1 MKLNHWVVLAL
12 GSTLTALA
20 TLAIA
25 KLPPP
30 APMNDEQKAKAEE
43 TKAKAAD
50 ATKKA
55 AADEMR
61 YQNKVADRYFREM
74 KAAGKTVAAATWVP
88 PAPAVAAAP
97 PTSSESLGQKQAV
110 APKTQDTANP
120 GAAKASSGATNAK
133 PTPAK
138 G

>member
-12 GSTLTALA
+12 GSTLTA
-20 TLAIA
+20 LAIA

-43 TKAKAAD
+43 TKAKAAEV
-50 ATKKA
+50 AKKS
-55 AADEMR
+55 AADELR
-61 YQNKVADRYFREM
+61 YQDKAADRYFREM

-88 PAPAVAAAP
+88 PAPAVAAAQ

-120 GAAKASSGATNAK
+120 GTAKASSGATDAK
-133 PTPAK
+133 PTPAAK

>member
-55 AADEMR
+55 AVDEMR

-88 PAPAVAAAP
+88 PPAAAAAQ

>member
-1 MKLNHWVVLAL
+1 MKLNHWVVLVL
-12 GSTLTALA
+12 GSTITA
-20 TLAIA
+20 LAIA

-50 ATKKA
+50 VAKKA
-55 AADEMR
+55 VADELR
-61 YQNKVADRYFREM
+61 YQDKAADRYFKEM
-74 KAAGKTVAAATWVP
+74 KASGKTVAPATWVP
-88 PAPAVAAAP
+88 PTPPVAAVQP
-97 PTSSESLGQKQAV
+97 SSSESLGQKQAV